1 MAKRRIM
8 LSLVC
13 VVAGLAVWSFAAAE
27 QPAEKSDKTEVRVG
41 VFDSRAVAVA
51 YARSDWNAKRL
62 KAKMPEMEKAKAAGD
77 TKKIEELDKWGKAQ
91 QAKLHRQGFGT
102 APVHDL
108 LIHAKD
114 EIPQIAKK
122 ASVDIIISKWDVVYQ
137 NPSVELVDITSE
149 IVKPFKPSQKTLTTI
164 KDLLNQAPVSEDVL
178 KKMHCERPR
187 KK

>member
-1 MAKRRIM
+1 M

-51 YARSDWNAKRL
+51 YAHSDWNAKRL
-62 KAKMPEMEKAKAAGD
+62 KAKIPEMEKAKAAGD

-108 LIHAKD
+108 LKHVKD
-114 EIPQIAKK
+114 EIPQIAKETG
-122 ASVDIIISKWDVVYQ
+122 VDIIISKWDVVYQ
-137 NPSVELVDITSE
+137 NPSVELVDITDK
-149 IVKPFKPSQKTLTTI
+149 IVEPFRPSQKTLSII
-164 KDLLNQAPVSEDVL
+164 KDLVKQPPVSEEVL
-178 KKMHCERPR
+178 EKMKCGEHP
-187 KK
+187 KNK